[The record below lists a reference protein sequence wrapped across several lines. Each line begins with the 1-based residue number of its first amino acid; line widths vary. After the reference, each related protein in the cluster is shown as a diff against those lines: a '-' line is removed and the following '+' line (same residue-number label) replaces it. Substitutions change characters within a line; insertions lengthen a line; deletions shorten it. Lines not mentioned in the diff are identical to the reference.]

1 MSSYDC
7 RFCGKTGSEKAE
19 FVFVPVADPA
29 SPLLMKERVLCAFCA
44 TYARSHFLAEAH
56 VTAADILEPEDEA
69 YENATDY

>member
-1 MSSYDC
+1 
-7 RFCGKTGSEKAE
+7 
-19 FVFVPVADPA
+19 
-29 SPLLMKERVLCAFCA
+29 MKERVLCAFCA